1 MHGASDGIWDDCHMR
16 YQGLIAAAGRS
27 SRMDGFKPLMRLNGF
42 PMIQMT
48 VQSLRNGGIEDITVV
63 TGCRAQEME
72 EVLRPLHVRIVE
84 NQDFA
89 STDMLASVRMGLRQ
103 IKDADVVF
111 FLPGDVPLVAPKSI
125 QKMKER
131 LSRQLDADGLQVLQP
146 IVGVKEAHPPALLRG
161 GVDMVLSYQGEGGL
175 RGAFNSMQMEQMEL
189 LDTGALA
196 DADVRADFER
206 LLEYAKKK
214 RGVSLSV
221 CEELY
226 EEAGLLEHIRRHCKA
241 VGDLAA
247 SMAERLIAHGAC
259 LDVELCRSGGYL
271 HDLCK
276 LSGEHEAAAGNF
288 LRERGYQA
296 LAKVVERHKGFLE
309 EPLTVCEEWV
319 LVCLADKLVQEEQRV
334 TIEKRYEK
342 ALGHASIKPWIVKNI
357 TICKKLIKEF
367 EVITGERL

>member
-1 MHGASDGIWDDCHMR
+1 MR
-16 YQGLIAAAGRS
+16 YKGLIAAAGRS

-84 NQDFA
+84 NREFA
-89 STDMLASVRMGLRQ
+89 STDMLASVRMGLLQ
-103 IKDADVVF
+103 IRDADAVF
-111 FLPGDVPLVAPKSI
+111 FLPGDVPLVAPRSI

-131 LSRQLDADGLQVLQP
+131 LSKVGSSGLQVLQP
-146 IVGVKEAHPPALLRG
+146 VVGEREAHPPVLLNG
-161 GVDMVLSYQGEGGL
+161 GADIVLAYQGEGGL
-175 RGAFNSMQMEQMEL
+175 RGAFNSMRMEQMEF

-206 LLEYAKKK
+206 LLDYAKKK

-226 EEAGLLEHIRRHCKA
+226 KEAGLLEHIRKHGKA

-276 LSGEHEAAAGNF
+276 LSKEHEAAGGIF
-288 LRERGYQA
+288 LRERGYEA
-296 LAKVVERHKGFLE
+296 LAEVVERHKGFFE
-309 EPLTVCEEWV
+309 KPATVCEEWV

-334 TIEKRYEK
+334 TVEERYQK
-342 ALGHASIKPWIVKNI
+342 AFGHASIKPWIVKNI
-357 TICKKLIKEF
+357 TICKALIREF